1 MDLIGVT
8 VYFMVLGGIFAG
20 IRDAL
25 KLWNKG
31 LRRVAR

>member
-8 VYFMVLGGIFAG
+8 VYFMVLGGIFTG

-25 KLWNKG
+25 KLWKKNQ
-31 LRRVAR
+31 RRVAR